1 MHESL
6 AGKRII
12 ITAAAA
18 GIGRAMA
25 EAFLAAGAR
34 VHICDLESA
43 QLEAFRE
50 LAPSLG
56 TTVADVAEPRDV
68 ARLFAEAEQGLGG
81 LDVLVN
87 NAGIAGPT
95 GPVEDCSL
103 EDWRRTIAVGLDS
116 AFHCLRHAV
125 PLLKAAGAG
134 SIINISSTAGL
145 MGYPLRAPYTAAKW
159 ALVGLTK
166 SLAVELG
173 PFGIRVNAICP
184 GSVDGPR
191 MDRVIAAEAKARGL
205 AVEQVRDRYL
215 SNVSLR
221 RFIDASDIAEM
232 ALFLASNAG
241 AKISG
246 QALAVD
252 GHTESLAN

>member
-1 MHESL
+1 MYESL
-6 AGKRII
+6 VNKRVVV
-12 ITAAAA
+12 TAAAQ
-18 GIGRAMA
+18 GIGRAIA

-34 VHICDLESA
+34 VHVCDLEA
-43 QLEAFRE
+43 ARLNAFRDAE
-50 LAPSLG
+50 SAFG
-56 TTVADVAEPRDV
+56 TTVADVAAPSEV
-68 ARLFAEAEQGLGG
+68 ARLFAEAEDRLGG
-81 LDVLVN
+81 LDVMIN
-87 NAGIAGPT
+87 NAGIAGPV
-95 GPVEDCSL
+95 GPVEDCAI
-103 EDWRRTIAVGLDS
+103 EDWRRTIAVGLDG

-125 PLLKAAGAG
+125 PLLKATGAG

-191 MDRVIAAEAKARGL
+191 MGRVIAAEAEVRGHTP
-205 AVEQVRDRYL
+205 EQVRESYL
-215 SNVSLR
+215 RNVSLR
-221 RFIDASDIAEM
+221 TFIDAGDIADM
-232 ALFLASNAG
+232 ALFLASDAG

>member
-1 MHESL
+1 MYESL
-6 AGKRII
+6 VNKRVVV
-12 ITAAAA
+12 TAAAQ

-34 VHICDLESA
+34 VHVCDLEA
-43 QLEAFRE
+43 ARLDAFRNT
-50 LAPSLG
+50 APALG
-56 TTVADVAEPRDV
+56 TTVADVAAPPEV
-68 ARLFAEAEQGLGG
+68 ARLFAEAEDRLGG
-81 LDVLVN
+81 LDVLIN
-87 NAGIAGPT
+87 NAGIAGPA
-95 GPVEDCSL
+95 GPVEDCAI
-103 EDWRRTIAVGLDS
+103 EDWRRTIAVGLDG

-125 PLLKAAGAG
+125 PLLKATGAG

-191 MDRVIAAEAKARGL
+191 MERVIAAEAKARGL
-205 AVEQVRDRYL
+205 AAEQVRERYL
-215 SNVSLR
+215 RNVSLR
-221 RFIDASDIAEM
+221 TFIDGGDIADM
-232 ALFLASNAG
+232 ALFLASDAG

>member
-1 MHESL
+1 MYESL
-6 AGKRII
+6 VDKRVVV
-12 ITAAAA
+12 TAAAD

-25 EAFLAAGAR
+25 EAFLAAGAQ
-34 VHICDLESA
+34 VHVCDLEA
-43 QLEAFRE
+43 APLDAFRE
-50 LAPSLG
+50 AAPALG
-56 TTVADVAEPRDV
+56 TTVADVTAPEQV
-68 ARLFAEAEQGLGG
+68 ARLFAEAEERFGG

-87 NAGIAGPT
+87 NAGIAGPA

-103 EDWRRTIAVGLDS
+103 GDWRRTLAVGLDG

-159 ALVGLTK
+159 ALVGLSK

-191 MDRVIAAEAKARGL
+191 MERVIAAEAEARGH
-205 AVEQVRDRYL
+205 AVEDIRERYL
-215 SNVSLR
+215 TNVSLR
-221 RFIDASDIAEM
+221 TFIEARDIAEM
-232 ALFLASNAG
+232 ALFLASDAG

>member
-1 MHESL
+1 MYESL
-6 AGKRII
+6 VHKRVV
-12 ITAAAA
+12 ITAAAQ

-34 VHICDLESA
+34 VHICDLDAER
-43 QLEAFRE
+43 LTAFSDA
-50 LAPSLG
+50 APALG
-56 TTVADVAEPRDV
+56 TTLADVAASDEV
-68 ARLFAEAEQGLGG
+68 ARLFAEAEDRLGG
-81 LDVLVN
+81 LDVLIN
-87 NAGIAGPT
+87 NAGIAGPA
-95 GPVEDCSL
+95 GPIEDCAL
-103 EDWRRTIAVGLDS
+103 EDWRRTLAVGLDG
-116 AFHCLRHAV
+116 AFHCLRQAV

-191 MDRVIAAEAKARGL
+191 MDSVIAAEAAARGRTP
-205 AVEQVRDRYL
+205 EQVRESYMR
-215 SNVSLR
+215 NVSLR
-221 RFIDASDIAEM
+221 TFIDARDIAET
-232 ALFLASNAG
+232 ALFLASDAG

>member
-1 MHESL
+1 MYESL
-6 AGKRII
+6 VNKRVVV
-12 ITAAAA
+12 TAAAQ

-34 VHICDLESA
+34 VHVCDLEA
-43 QLEAFRE
+43 ARLDAFRGA
-50 LAPSLG
+50 APALG
-56 TTVADVAEPRDV
+56 TTVADVAAPPEV
-68 ARLFAEAEQGLGG
+68 ARLFAEAEDRLGG
-81 LDVLVN
+81 LDVLIN
-87 NAGIAGPT
+87 NAGIAGPV
-95 GPVEDCSL
+95 GPVEDCAI
-103 EDWRRTIAVGLDS
+103 EDWRRTIAVGLDG

-125 PLLKAAGAG
+125 PLLKAAGGG

-191 MDRVIAAEAKARGL
+191 MERVIAAEAEARGL
-205 AVEQVRDRYL
+205 AAEQVRERYL
-215 SNVSLR
+215 RNVSLR
-221 RFIDASDIAEM
+221 TFIDGGDIADM
-232 ALFLASNAG
+232 ALFLACDAG

>member
-1 MHESL
+1 MYESL
-6 AGKRII
+6 VNKRVVV
-12 ITAAAA
+12 TAAAG

-34 VHICDLESA
+34 VHVCDLESER
-43 QLEAFRE
+43 LDAFRDA
-50 LAPSLG
+50 APALG
-56 TTVADVAEPRDV
+56 STVADVATPREV
-68 ARLFAEAEQGLGG
+68 ARLFDEVQDRRGG

-95 GPVEDCSL
+95 GPVEDCAP
-103 EDWRRTIAVGLDS
+103 EDWRRTLAVGLDG
-116 AFHCLRHAV
+116 AFYCLRHAV

-191 MDRVIAAEAKARGL
+191 MARVIAAEAEARGL
-205 AVEQVRDRYL
+205 TPAQVRERYL
-215 SNVSLR
+215 RNVSLR
-221 RFIDASDIAEM
+221 TFIDAGDIVEM
-232 ALFLASNAG
+232 ALFLAADAG

>member
-1 MHESL
+1 MYESL
-6 AGKRII
+6 VNKRVV
-12 ITAAAA
+12 ITAAAQ
-18 GIGRAMA
+18 GLGRAMA

-34 VHICDLESA
+34 VHICDLEVVR
-43 QLEAFRE
+43 LEAFRD
-50 LAPSLG
+50 ATPALG
-56 TTVADVAEPRDV
+56 ATVADVAAPDEV
-68 ARLFAEAEQGLGG
+68 ARLFAEAEDRLGG

-87 NAGIAGPT
+87 NAGIAGPA
-95 GPVEDCSL
+95 GPIEDCAI
-103 EDWRRTIAVGLDS
+103 EDWRRTVAVGLDG

-191 MDRVIAAEAKARGL
+191 MDGVIAAEAAARGRTP
-205 AVEQVRDRYL
+205 EQVRESYL
-215 SNVSLR
+215 RNVSLR
-221 RFIDASDIAEM
+221 TFIDARDIAET
-232 ALFLASNAG
+232 ALFLASDAG